1 MELIQITNHPSDDT
15 IIRKACR
22 AGIKTEEYRTYDQKY
37 VILEV
42 LVRHYKEENGIEVP
56 YTLIPE
62 YVFRLKAD
70 NTTFVDPN
78 TGQFVDSSFEGAM
91 GEAEFFIQ
99 IIAKNPIAVD
109 AMSEQKILIA
119 DQYGRFN
126 NYNQAQ
132 IVTWM

>member
-1 MELIQITNHPSDDT
+1 MELIKITNHPSDDT

-22 AGIKTEEYRTYDQKY
+22 AGIETEEYRPYDQKY
-37 VILEV
+37 VVLKV
-42 LVRHYKEENGIEVP
+42 LVRHYKEEDGIESP

-62 YVFRLKAD
+62 YVFRLRAD
-70 NTTFVDPN
+70 NTTLVDPN